1 MKNFRLRN
9 QQNGWPLDGA
19 AQQLDLS
26 STDSLFAMIDGQVI
40 SGRAGAWRAEVVS
53 IVTDGPD
60 TWVQVGRA
68 GCPAN
73 TVVVHMAPDRGA
85 TDAIAA
91 LRKWTDMPEDA
102 RPGRIDLAEF
112 HEQRRH
118 PRQVASMEDLD
129 WHLQLLQRR
138 ATASLRN

>member
-9 QQNGWPLDGA
+9 QQNGWSLESA

-26 STDSLFAMIDGQVI
+26 DTDSLFAMIDGQVI
-40 SGRAGAWRAEVVS
+40 NGRAGAWRAEVVS

-60 TWVQVGRA
+60 TWVQIGRA

-91 LRKWTDMPEDA
+91 LRKWSDMPEDA
-102 RPGRIDLAEF
+102 RPGRIDLIDCR
-112 HEQRRH
+112 EQRLQ
-118 PRQVASMEDLD
+118 PRQVTSMEDLD

-138 ATASLRN
+138 ATACLRN